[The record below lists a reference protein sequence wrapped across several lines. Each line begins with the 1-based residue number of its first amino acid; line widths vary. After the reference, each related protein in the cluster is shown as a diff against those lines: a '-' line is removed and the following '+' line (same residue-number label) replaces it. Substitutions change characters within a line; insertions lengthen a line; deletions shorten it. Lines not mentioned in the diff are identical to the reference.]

1 MPFALSDAT
10 LPVTDEIASALRAE
24 WQRLAAPGTWLAGD
38 QRVAVAA
45 EARAARSAAGGQG
58 HARRQPA
65 RAGGDGARAGGDGA
79 ELDPVLAQAA
89 RRVAATPSA
98 LTGEWVA
105 DVVARGPGVA
115 FYVETVGVV
124 ARLAAVDAYVAGVGA
139 AAEAL
144 PEPVAGEPSREP
156 NPRARPRAAF
166 VPTEG
171 GDDPPRMLSAVP
183 AERDAQAQLNDALYL
198 TEAQMDEL
206 AAGRELSRPQMEL
219 VAARVS
225 YLNGCRF

>member
-45 EARAARSAAGGQG
+45 EARAARGAAGGQG
-58 HARRQPA
+58 HTRRQP
-65 RAGGDGARAGGDGA
+65 ARAGGDGA
-79 ELDPVLAQAA
+79 ELDPVLAEAA

-115 FYVETVGVV
+115 PYVETVGVV